1 MRGGYYEPARG
12 YWKDGTIISS
22 GGGGCRGGIG
32 SNCEYHEDYEV
43 EIGRNCNFSFE
54 MYALCCMHDEIVEFL
69 KSSESHIGRL
79 LYQTY
84 LSQQKEALKHYDERA
99 VKIEADDAAASKL
112 YAEKQKKE
120 KENE

>member
-12 YWKDGTIISS
+12 YWKDGTIITS

-32 SNCEYHEDYEV
+32 SNCEYHDDYEV

-54 MYALCCMHDEIVEFL
+54 MFALCCMHDEIVEFL

-79 LYQTY
+79 LYSTY
-84 LSQQKEALKHYDERA
+84 LSQKEEALKHYEERSVA
-99 VKIEADDAAASKL
+99 IGAEDKAAAKL
-112 YAEKQKKE
+112 YDEK
-120 KENE
+120 KENENE

>member
-22 GGGGCRGGIG
+22 GGGCRGGIG
-32 SNCEYHEDYEV
+32 SKDDYHDDYEV

-54 MYALCCMHDEIVEFL
+54 MFALCCMHDEIVEFL